1 MFERGIP
8 MSGSKEMRHYRMRE
22 TIRLFR
28 EGKSREEIMEIL
40 GIAKSTVNV
49 YLHDSG
55 YSPKTKRMD
64 QVTAAGRLAGHG
76 LTPRE
81 IARELGIKLAIVEG
95 YIHEYRRTGNGRC
108 DECGAKWK
116 LEKWKGRKLCLKCFL
131 GYDEADDKPT
141 IEYAMAWGSV
151 KQGGSFQ

>member
-8 MSGSKEMRHYRMRE
+8 MSGSKEMKHYRMKE

-49 YLHDSG
+49 YLHNGG
-55 YSPKTKRMD
+55 YSPKTKHRD
-64 QVTAAGRLAGHG
+64 NVIAAGRLAGRG

-81 IARELGIKLAIVEG
+81 IAKELELKLAIVEG
-95 YIHEYRRTGNGRC
+95 YIHEYRRTGNGLC
-108 DECGAKWK
+108 DECGAKGK
-116 LEKWKGRKLCLKCFL
+116 LEKWKGRKLCLECFL
-131 GYDEADDKPT
+131 GYDESSDQPT
-141 IEYAMAWGSV
+141 IEYAMGWGSIA
-151 KQGGSFQ
+151 KGGSFQ

>member
-8 MSGSKEMRHYRMRE
+8 MSGSKEMKHYRMKE

-49 YLHDSG
+49 YLHNSG
-55 YSPKTKRMD
+55 YSPKTNHRD
-64 QVTAAGRLAGHG
+64 NVIAVGRLADLGS
-76 LTPRE
+76 TPME
-81 IARELGIKLAIVEG
+81 IAKELGIKRAIVEG
-95 YIHEYRRTGNGRC
+95 YIHEYRRTGHGRC
-108 DECGAKWK
+108 DECGAKGK

-131 GYDEADDKPT
+131 GYDEEEDQPT
-141 IEYAMAWGSV
+141 IEYAMGWGSV